1 MTDIT
6 AHIEFMTTAFVI
18 SAIFFCYSTDDC
30 ANPDGIYVYDIAWII
45 AGWCDFMLVRAM
57 ESWMSAILQSLE
69 HTRSGFERVAFILGS

>member
-30 ANPDGIYVYDIAWII
+30 ANPDGIYVYDIA
-45 AGWCDFMLVRAM
+45 
-57 ESWMSAILQSLE
+57 
-69 HTRSGFERVAFILGS
+69 